1 MIRYTLILAIFLAN
15 AFRLSA
21 QNDQDAL
28 RYSQTYFGGTS
39 RSKAMAGSFGALG
52 ADGSCMAINP
62 AGIGLYRKGD
72 INISLGFRNQN
83 SSALH
88 NGTKVENGKANLTF
102 DGLSFV
108 AAWDSEKNKDVH
120 HSIGVSANQIA
131 NYGSNTLIEGI
142 SNNKSIMNDMLA
154 TTKNVSIT
162 NLDPSFAG
170 LAFSSYLLDT
180 IDGKFYSFVN
190 TNQNIYQYKQIET
203 SGRINEWNFNY
214 AYGMQDK
221 IYFGVSLGVPSVN
234 FNYTSVYGEKDTKDS
249 IRINNYDY
257 PVYYYSGHGGFSEMK
272 YEESYRTSGRGF
284 NLKLGSI
291 IRATDFFRLGLAFH
305 SPTVYNLTDTYTY
318 GMYSKFDEGSSY
330 TVTFPDDNTAGRFN
344 YQIIT
349 PSKFIGSLAFIIQ
362 KLAVVNID
370 YDYINYS
377 RASLSSATSNFT
389 FANETI
395 KKKYT
400 STGNLKIG
408 TEINLNP
415 YFIRVGFASFGS
427 PFGEQLKGDFVRN
440 FYTGGIGFKKNKFY
454 VDLSFSGSLTK
465 ENYYMYNPNYVD
477 KSVLTISG
485 TTIAFTVGSKF

>member
-1 MIRYTLILAIFLAN
+1 MTRLKWIQAILI
-15 AFRLSA
+15 AFSLQLFS

-28 RYSQTYFGGTS
+28 RYSQTYFGNTS
-39 RSKAMAGSFGALG
+39 RSKSMAGSFGALG
-52 ADGSCMAINP
+52 ADGACMAINP

-88 NGTKVENGKANLTF
+88 NDTKVENGKANLTF

-120 HSIGVSANQIA
+120 HSIGVSANQLA
-131 NYGSNTLIEGI
+131 NYGSNTLIEGVT
-142 SNNKSIMNDMLA
+142 NNKSIMNDVLA
-154 TTKNVSIT
+154 TTKNTTIT

-170 LAFSSYLLDT
+170 LAFSTYLLDT

-203 SGRINEWNFNY
+203 TGRINEWNFNY

-257 PVYYYSGHGGFSEMK
+257 PVYYYAGHGGFSELK
-272 YEESYRTSGRGF
+272 YEENYRTSGRGF

-318 GMYSKFDEGSSY
+318 GMYSKFDEGNSY

-349 PSKFIGSLAFIIQ
+349 PSKFVGSMAFVIQ

-370 YDYINYS
+370 YDYINYT
-377 RASLSSATSNFT
+377 RASLNSSTSSFT

-395 KKKYT
+395 KNKYS

-415 YFIRVGFASFGS
+415 YFVRVGFASFGS
-427 PFGEQLKGDFVRN
+427 PFGEQLKGNFVRN
-440 FYTGGIGFKKNKFY
+440 FFTGGIGLKKKKFY
-454 VDLSFSGSLTK
+454 VDVSFTRSLVE

-477 KSVLTISG
+477 KTNLTISG
-485 TTIAFTVGSKF
+485 TTIAFTIGSKF